1 MTCQRSVNKN
11 FLMADLRLAMYVH
24 EIRTEVRDDVITG
37 KRGKQSVPSRS

>member
-24 EIRTEVRDDVITG
+24 EILKFEMT
-37 KRGKQSVPSRS
+37 